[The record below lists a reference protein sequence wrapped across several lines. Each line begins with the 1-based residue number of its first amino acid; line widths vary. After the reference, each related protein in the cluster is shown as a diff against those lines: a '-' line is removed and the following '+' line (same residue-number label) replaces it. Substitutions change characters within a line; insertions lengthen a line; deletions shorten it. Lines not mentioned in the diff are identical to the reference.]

1 MEENNNQGNPKA
13 VNDAVFGSDGDD
25 FFDRMENE
33 VNGAIKDNVN
43 EVTPPTESGS
53 EQVTHDNTVEG
64 SNNLDWES
72 DDNPYKKRYA
82 DSSKEGIKQREM
94 NKEVEPFIPLLN
106 AMKQDS
112 GLVDHVRDYLTTGGK
127 PSKTL
132 QEKLG
137 LDEDFVYD
145 ANEAMQDDKSDSAR
159 LLNSHVDA
167 MVRKRVAEMTQAER
181 NRAIKAQMATKRQQ
195 EEAEFR
201 TKHNMTDEQYNE
213 FLAKAREHK
222 LTLEDVNYLI
232 NRDKVASNTAN
243 ATKEDMLNQMK
254 NVRDIPTSLSGAN
267 NQDSKSQSQEDNIF
281 NTLKDLDGDL
291 DNLFG

>member
-1 MEENNNQGNPKA
+1 MEEKTQGNPKA
-13 VNDAVFGSDGDD
+13 IDDAVFGSDGDD
-25 FFDRMENE
+25 FFNRMEDD
-33 VNGAIKDNVN
+33 VNGAIKDDVN
-43 EVTPPTESGS
+43 EVTPPINSGS
-53 EQVTHDNTVEG
+53 EQVTHNKIVEG

-94 NKEVEPFIPLLN
+94 NKEVEPFVPLLN

-127 PSKTL
+127 PSKTI
-132 QEKLG
+132 QERLG

-167 MVRKRVAEMTQAER
+167 MVQRRVSQMIDGEKENAAKQQALHRR
-181 NRAIKAQMATKRQQ
+181 NQ

-201 TKHNMTDEQYNE
+201 NKHKMTDEQYTS

-222 LTLEDVNYLI
+222 LTLEDINYLV
-232 NRDKVASNTAN
+232 NRDKVAANTAN
-243 ATKEDMLNQMK
+243 STKEDMLNQMK

-267 NQDSKSQSQEDNIF
+267 NQDSKSQSVEDNLF
-281 NTLKDLDGDL
+281 DSLKGLDGDL

>member
-1 MEENNNQGNPKA
+1 M
-13 VNDAVFGSDGDD
+13 
-25 FFDRMENE
+25 
-33 VNGAIKDNVN
+33 
-43 EVTPPTESGS
+43 TE
-53 EQVTHDNTVEG
+53 Q
-64 SNNLDWES
+64 
-72 DDNPYKKRYA
+72 
-82 DSSKEGIKQREM
+82 
-94 NKEVEPFIPLLN
+94 
-106 AMKQDS
+106 
-112 GLVDHVRDYLTTGGK
+112 
-127 PSKTL
+127 
-132 QEKLG
+132 LG

-159 LLNSHVDA
+159 LLNSHVDV

-181 NRAIKAQMATKRQQ
+181 NRAAKAQMATKRQH

-201 TKHNMTDEQYNE
+201 SKHNMTDEQYSE